1 MCSQLLGACPWV
13 SRIGCCQLAAEV
25 HTAMFPDQANS
36 SGREAQLRWTLLQQ
50 QAQQGD
56 DLLKGPWLGSEVA
69 DRGQESCLHKHGQ
82 AAWNMGPL
90 LQQQMNQGLVVQ
102 QSNQACRSARIH

>member
-1 MCSQLLGACPWV
+1 
-13 SRIGCCQLAAEV
+13 
-25 HTAMFPDQANS
+25 MFPDQANS

-56 DLLKGPWLGSEVA
+56 NLLKGPWLGSKVA
-69 DRGQESCLHKHGQ
+69 DRGQDSCLHKHGQ

-102 QSNQACRSARIH
+102 QSNQACQSARIHQADQLVQGRALLPFKSKPDLGSPL